1 MPLIPAILHPTLE
14 LADAGISWPVI
25 IGIEAAAAAVTAAA
39 VLALLKLEERRR
51 AARA

>member
-14 LADAGISWPVI
+14 LAAAGVSWPVI
-25 IGIEAAAAAVTAAA
+25 IGIEAAAAAV
-39 VLALLKLEERRR
+39 LALLKLQERCR

>member
-14 LADAGISWPVI
+14 LAAAGISWPVI
-25 IGIEAAAAAVTAAA
+25 IGIETAASA
-39 VLALLKLEERRR
+39 ATAATVLAILKLQERCR